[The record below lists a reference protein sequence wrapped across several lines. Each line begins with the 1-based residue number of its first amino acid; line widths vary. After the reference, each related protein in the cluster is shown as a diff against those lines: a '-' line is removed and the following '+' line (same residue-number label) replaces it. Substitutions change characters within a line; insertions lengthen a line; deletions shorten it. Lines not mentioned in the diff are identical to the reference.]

1 MIDDFRDLLQELV
14 AANVRFLVVGA
25 HALSVH
31 GIPRATGDLDI
42 WLERSAE
49 NAERTMSAL
58 VRFGAP
64 VGDLGITMQDF
75 LRADVVAQLGLPP
88 YRIDFLTSISGIEFD
103 AAWTDRV
110 EGEVEGVRVPVLG
123 LKSFVQNKRATGR
136 SKDVADLEALG
147 ET

>member
-1 MIDDFRDLLQELV
+1 VLKELV

-49 NAERTMSAL
+49 NAERTMAAL

-64 VGDLGITMQDF
+64 VGDLGITMHDF